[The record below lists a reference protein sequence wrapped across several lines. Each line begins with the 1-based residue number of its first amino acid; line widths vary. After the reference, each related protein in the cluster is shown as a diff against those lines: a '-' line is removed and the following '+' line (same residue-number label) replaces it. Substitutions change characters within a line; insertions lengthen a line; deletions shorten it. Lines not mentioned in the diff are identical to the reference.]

1 MKSSPLT
8 PLLRLLGESLAAGGR
23 RRLFAV
29 LAMVALVGLFV
40 WRPEL
45 LSDGRSNGPAATT
58 RGEPPRGERLSPP
71 GRNAGV
77 TTEDLEDAEG
87 TGSDLSVAKPPSRT
101 SAGAGASSAPA
112 SSGEASVA
120 PSPPRVTTP
129 PQVTI
134 PRGGEPY
141 HSPAGLVYTRGSA
154 QGHRL
159 RHVLEHAADVP
170 DRPGSHGV
178 FQSND
183 LSEIVALIDE
193 AYERSRQG
201 RGVQRREEE
210 GRTVLTVDMGR
221 TVGYIGGQSGN
232 RRGRPKAKYLRLVL
246 DDSRVIT
253 AYPIVP

>member
-23 RRLFAV
+23 RRLFAA
-29 LAMVALVGLFV
+29 LALVALVGLFV

-45 LSDGRSNGPAATT
+45 LSDGRSSGPAATT
-58 RGEPPRGERLSPP
+58 RVEPPRGERPSPP
-71 GRNAGV
+71 ARDAGGTTV
-77 TTEDLEDAEG
+77 DTGSTTEN
-87 TGSDLSVAKPPSRT
+87 TGNTEP
-101 SAGAGASSAPA
+101 AGAGASAATASPVGPPA
-112 SSGEASVA
+112 AKA
-120 PSPPRVTTP
+120 P

-141 HSPAGLVYTRGSA
+141 RSPAGLVYTRGSA

-232 RRGRPKAKYLRLVL
+232 RRGRPKAKHLRLVL